1 MKPKGIK
8 KAVSY
13 YNRMYNDHILEIY
26 YRPRKNQIFS
36 EEFVGEGRINF
47 SEDDDEVVVIGFYK
61 KGRDKLTMEILR
73 QDLEEKINR
82 MYTIS
87 HS

>member
-8 KAVSY
+8 KTVSY
-13 YNRMYNDHILEIY
+13 YNRMYNDHILEVY

-47 SEDDDEVVVIGFYK
+47 SEDSDEVVVIGFYK
-61 KGRDKLTMEILR
+61 KGHDKLTMESLI
-73 QDLEEKINR
+73 QDLEEKMNR
-82 MYTIS
+82 M
-87 HS
+87 

>member
-8 KAVSY
+8 KTVSY
-13 YNRMYNDHILEIY
+13 YNRMYNDHILEVY
-26 YRPRKNQIFS
+26 YRPSKNQIFS

-47 SEDDDEVVVIGFYK
+47 GEDNEVVVIGFYK

-73 QDLEEKINR
+73 QDLEEEMNR
-82 MYTIS
+82 MQTIS